1 MGTWEEPMK
10 RFRLLLAVAA
20 VGALAAP
27 AAAETVYEKD
37 VQYALAEV
45 PRHAGRFFELKK
57 IDWPA
62 VTRQFTEEA
71 KGIKTDQEHLVL
83 LLRLVARLQDG
94 HATVLPREKT
104 KDIKLPEAAVQQT
117 GPGMFWCTIGDR
129 VYVKNS
135 FATAQAVG
143 ITPGMQVLK
152 VDGMPVHEWIE
163 RRTAERSERSGF
175 STPTQALF
183 MTLHW
188 GLARP
193 VGTQLRLELEDLQGK
208 SLDKTVVCQRAT
220 TIPSGPAFF
229 PPALKGDGDVRYGK
243 LAGGYGYIHFRRCP
257 ATLPELTD
265 KALADLGNV
274 PGLIL
279 DFRANGGGGFDH
291 QGFMGRFVPAGRTLA
306 YAVRY
311 ESAGSTPYGGP
322 MVVIVDGNT
331 RSAGETASGQFKEDG
346 RAYMIGESATA
357 GMSSSKATVELPSG
371 LFALYVSNASN
382 KGRFNDGRGIEGVG
396 VQPHEVVPYK
406 AADLAAGVD
415 TLIARAEALL
425 KEFPQEKVPYRAEAF
440 GWKP

>member
-1 MGTWEEPMK
+1 MK
-10 RFRLLLAVAA
+10 RFRWLLAMAA
-20 VGALAAP
+20 VGALAVP
-27 AAAETVYEKD
+27 AAAETIYEKD
-37 VQYALAEV
+37 VQHALAEL
-45 PRHAGRFFELKK
+45 PRHTGRFFELKN

-62 VTRQFTEEA
+62 VSGQFTEEA

-83 LLRLVARLQDG
+83 LLRLVARLKDG

-104 KDIKLPEAAVQQT
+104 RDLKLPEASVAQA
-117 GPGMFWCTIGDR
+117 GPGMFWCAIGEG

-135 FATAQAVG
+135 FSTAQAAG
-143 ITPGMQVLK
+143 ITPGMRILK
-152 VDGMPVHEWIE
+152 VDGTPVLEWIE
-163 RRTAERSERSGF
+163 QRTAERGERSGS

-188 GLARP
+188 GLGRP
-193 VGTQLRLELEDLQGK
+193 VGTQLRLELQDLGGK
-208 SLDKTVVCQRAT
+208 PLEKTVICQRAT
-220 TIPSGPAFF
+220 TIPWGPAFF
-229 PPALKGDGDVRYGK
+229 PPALQGDGDVRYGK
-243 LAGGYGYIHFRRCP
+243 LASGYGYIHFRRCP

-265 KALADLGNV
+265 KALAELGNV

-291 QGFMGRFVPAGRTLA
+291 QTFMGRFVPAGRTLA
-306 YAVRY
+306 FAARYA
-311 ESAGSTPYGGP
+311 SAGSTPYGGP

-346 RAYMIGESATA
+346 RAYMIGESSTA
-357 GMSSSKATVELPSG
+357 GMSSSKATIELPSG

-396 VQPHEVVPYK
+396 VHPHEVVPYK

-425 KEFPQEKVPYRAEAF
+425 REFPQERVPYRAEAF